1 MRVRLPVV
9 ARVSNP
15 TAYGVGSGIACCSIW
30 HYSPFSVLGDA
41 DDPEDGGHCPE
52 RGCPPAP
59 QSAALIFPGDVV
71 GQCGLESVL
80 AVAKDLAPHFLEV
93 VTGVAEVHFE
103 GQDGIVDVL
112 DEFPVGFHRGILES
126 SGAGGRIT
134 GCPFSA
140 LGFGWGP
147 CSISLTQN
155 HRPFGSYCPW
165 VVIRRQHEHQRVL
178 YISRPLCPRLS
189 VRQIRG
195 GQVDDLH
202 LNRASRGYLVSP
214 TGDGQDEGRR
224 FRVGGRVKGVVDVQP
239 DGRIDVFE
247 YDLRGYHLLRDG
259 LPVAH
264 KVVQGHGSQPLTL
277 NLHSAV
283 FCAAPATILM
293 YRQPPRVQV
302 SL

>member
-1 MRVRLPVV
+1 MTLPSILRYPDD
-9 ARVSNP
+9 AE
-15 TAYGVGSGIACCSIW
+15 GGSQCAEGSRTP
-30 HYSPFSVLGDA
+30 SPH
-41 DDPEDGGHCPE
+41 P
-52 RGCPPAP
+52 
-59 QSAALIFPGDVV
+59 AALVV
-71 GQCGLESVL
+71 TDEVFGHSSLEAGL
-80 AVAKDLAPHFLEV
+80 AVAKDLVADFLEFV
-93 VTGVAEVHFE
+93 AGVAEVHFE
-103 GQDGIVDVL
+103 GQDGIVDFL

-126 SGAGGRIT
+126 SAAGGRIT

-214 TGDGQDEGRR
+214 TGDGQDEGSRPNIGLCLR
-224 FRVGGRVKGVVDVQP
+224 GILDVQP

-259 LPVAH
+259 LPVAR
-264 KVVQGHGSQPLTL
+264 SE
-277 NLHSAV
+277 
-283 FCAAPATILM
+283 
-293 YRQPPRVQV
+293 
-302 SL
+302 